1 MGYKSTHTD
10 VSTAPTNVGTSGQ
23 EPRGR
28 REKARG
34 SPKPKEKKKAEEEAA
49 AAKSW
54 LAWKSRV
61 AYPLMSCLASLS
73 VLGRSAAASAAGSG
87 RCCHH
92 GALEL
97 LLRRIA
103 SQLARVGWGDGDGR
117 TGDRDDGA
125 GVCQCAPR
133 VVLPCTPSVPLSVV
147 LKRVCERTWF
157 FRDTY

>member
-1 MGYKSTHTD
+1 MG
-10 VSTAPTNVGTSGQ
+10 
-23 EPRGR
+23 
-28 REKARG
+28 
-34 SPKPKEKKKAEEEAA
+34 KPKGKKKAEEEEAAA

-61 AYPLMSCLASLS
+61 AYPSMSCLASLS

-92 GALEL
+92 EALKL

-117 TGDRDDGA
+117 TLLCIVYACVYVSICSRPGPA
-125 GVCQCAPR
+125 GQRA
-133 VVLPCTPSVPLSVV
+133 
-147 LKRVCERTWF
+147 
-157 FRDTY
+157 